1 MQARLAEVLEVR
13 WGRDA
18 YPPLEKHMILS
29 VSRRTDVPSFYF
41 DWFLNRLREG
51 WLLVRNPFNPSQ
63 VSKVPLSPEAV
74 ECMVFWT
81 KNPEPMLARLD
92 DLAPHRYYVQYT
104 VNPYGKD
111 MESRLPELSRRLD
124 VFRELASRLGSE
136 RVVWRYSPVL
146 LNAKYT
152 KDFHC
157 EAFESI
163 ASALSG
169 STRQCKLSFIEMYQ
183 KISAR
188 MKAQGVI
195 ERGSEQTFALARRL
209 NAIARSHGIAL
220 SACGKPDLRPA
231 GIPVSS
237 CVDGELIQKITGIHM
252 TLRKDPG
259 QREVCNCV
267 ESVDIGAYQTCL
279 NGCAYCY
286 ANHSHQAAQRRA
298 AGYDPSSPFLCD
310 ASRPD
315 DKVTERKVKM
325 HSKGAARGMNQLPLL
340 PDGQKAGSS

>member
-1 MQARLAEVLEVR
+1 
-13 WGRDA
+13 
-18 YPPLEKHMILS
+18 MILS

-41 DWFLNRLREG
+41 DWFANRLREG
-51 WLLVRNPFNPSQ
+51 WLQVRNPFNPSQ
-63 VSKVPLSPEAV
+63 VSKVPLSPEVV
-74 ECMVFWT
+74 ECIVFWT

-92 DLAPHRYYVQYT
+92 ELAAYNYYVQYT

-111 MESRLPELSRRLD
+111 MESHLPELSRRLD

-152 KDFHC
+152 DDLHC

-163 ASALSG
+163 AATLS
-169 STRQCKLSFIEMYQ
+169 SFTRQCKLSFIELYQ

-188 MKAQGVI
+188 MEAQGVV
-195 ERGSEQTFALARRL
+195 EPGGEQTFALARRL

-231 GIPVSS
+231 GIAASS
-237 CVDGELIQKITGIHM
+237 CVDGELIQKITGTKM
-252 TLRKDPG
+252 ALRKDSG
-259 QREVCNCV
+259 QRGACNCV

-286 ANHSHQAAQRRA
+286 ANHSHRTAQRRA

-310 ASRPD
+310 TSRPD

-325 HSKGAARGMNQLPLL
+325 HSKGAAQGAGQLPLL
-340 PDGQKAGSS
+340 AHEQKAGSC